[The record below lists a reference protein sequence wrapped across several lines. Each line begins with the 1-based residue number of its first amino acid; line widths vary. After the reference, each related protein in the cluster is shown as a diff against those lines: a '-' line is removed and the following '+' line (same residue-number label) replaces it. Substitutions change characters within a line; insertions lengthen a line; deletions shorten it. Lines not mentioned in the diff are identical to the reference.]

1 MGIQSALKYLGTL
14 AMNSSCLLLLPLPVA
29 SDADE
34 VGSSCIEVGEA
45 ASKARGKAE
54 EEEAV
59 TVAGLP
65 SSSSGEVE
73 AEEFWC
79 C

>member
-14 AMNSSCLLLLPLPVA
+14 AMNSSCLLLPLPVA

-45 ASKARGKAE
+45 ASSARGKAE

-65 SSSSGEVE
+65 SSSGEVE

>member
-1 MGIQSALKYLGTL
+1 
-14 AMNSSCLLLLPLPVA
+14 MNSSCLLLLPLPVA

-54 EEEAV
+54 EEEEAV